1 MEDGK
6 RKKTRGQ
13 SVWSREAWL
22 LASVVAL
29 AAMFAI
35 TGFAVSFYRGKQS
48 SLAAM
53 WFDRGDAALKANHA
67 RQAIQDLRNAL
78 GFAPN
83 NSTFQLR
90 LAQALAADNQI
101 DSAEFYLFDLWS
113 REPGNGEINLELGRL
128 EARKGRP
135 DAVRYFDNAIYGSWK
150 SHPIERRFETRVEL
164 FHYWLDRGNQA
175 QAQAA
180 LLALAAETPETDF
193 ARRTQIGVWQ
203 MQAGDPR
210 HALEQFQGALRL
222 KPRYEAALGGAGA
235 AEIAIGQYR
244 DAIPYLQA
252 ALRLNPR
259 DAQAAAGLK
268 LAQLVQSSDP
278 FVIGLSPDERDAR
291 AIDAFL
297 AGQANLTVC
306 ATQQQV
312 PLEPGPGQ
320 SPENAFQQVWARGAS
335 LRPLVTHL
343 RGQPQNVLQFM
354 TFAYAA
360 ENLVAGE
367 CGPLEGKD
375 KALWLIGKEHRL
387 AEANNPPA
395 H

>member
-6 RKKTRGQ
+6 KKRARGQ

-22 LASVVAL
+22 VTSVVAL
-29 AAMFAI
+29 VAMFAI
-35 TGFAVSFYRGKQS
+35 TAVAVSFYRGKQG
-48 SLAAM
+48 SLASM
-53 WFDRGDAALKANHA
+53 WFNRGDAALKANHP

-78 GFAPN
+78 SFAPN

-113 REPGNGEINLELGRL
+113 REPGSGEINLELGRL
-128 EARKGRP
+128 EARKGKS
-135 DAVRYFDNAIYGSWK
+135 DAVRYFDNAIYGSWETD
-150 SHPIERRFETRVEL
+150 PIERRFQTRVEL
-164 FHYWLDRGNQA
+164 FHYWLDQGNQA
-175 QAQAA
+175 QAQAT

-193 ARRTQIGVWQ
+193 THRTQIGVWQ

-210 HALEQFQGALRL
+210 HALEQFQEALRVN
-222 KPRYEAALGGAGA
+222 PRYEAALGGAGA
-235 AEIAIGQYR
+235 AELAIGQYR

-252 ALRLNPR
+252 ALRVNPR

-268 LAQLVQSSDP
+268 LAQLVLSSDP
-278 FVIGLSPDERDAR
+278 FEIGLSPNERNAR
-291 AIDAFL
+291 AIDAYL
-297 AGQANLTVC
+297 AGQASLSAC
-306 ATQQQV
+306 GTQRQV

-320 SPENAFQQVWARGAS
+320 SPQNEFQQIWARGAA
-335 LRPLVTHL
+335 LQPLVTQL
-343 RGQPQNVLQFM
+343 RGQPQNVLQIMNFV
-354 TFAYAA
+354 YAA
-360 ENLVAGE
+360 ENLVADE

-387 AEANNPPA
+387 TEANNPA
-395 H
+395 TH

>member
-1 MEDGK
+1 MEEVK
-6 RKKTRGQ
+6 KKKTRGQ

-22 LASVVAL
+22 VASVVAL
-29 AAMFAI
+29 AGMFAL
-35 TGFAVSFYRGKQS
+35 TGLAVSYYRGKQS
-48 SLAAM
+48 GLAAM
-53 WFDRGDAALKANHA
+53 WFERGNAALKANHP
-67 RQAIQDLRNAL
+67 RQAIEDLRNAL
-78 GFAPN
+78 SFAPN

-113 REPGNGEINLELGRL
+113 REPGSGEINLELGRL
-128 EARKGRP
+128 EARKGNP
-135 DAVRYFDNAIYGSWK
+135 DAVRYFDNAIYGSWV
-150 SHPIERRFETRVEL
+150 SHPIEHRFETRVDL
-164 FHYWLDRGNQA
+164 FHYWLDHGNQPQA
-175 QAQAA
+175 QAT

-193 ARRTQIGVWQ
+193 GHLAQIGEWQ

-210 HALEQFQGALRL
+210 HALEQFQAALRVNS
-222 KPRYEAALGGAGA
+222 RYEQALGGAGA

-244 DAIPYLQA
+244 DAIPYLRG
-252 ALRLNPR
+252 ALRLNSR

-268 LAQLVQSSDP
+268 LAQLVLASDP
-278 FVIGLSPDERDAR
+278 FEIGLSPEERDAR
-291 AIDAFL
+291 TIDAFL
-297 AGQANLTVC
+297 AGQASLAAC

-312 PLEPGPGQ
+312 SVEPPEGAGPQ
-320 SPENAFQQVWARGAS
+320 NAFQQIWTRGKS

-354 TFAYAA
+354 SFVYAA
-360 ENLVAGE
+360 ENLVADE

-387 AEANNPPA
+387 TKVSNQAT